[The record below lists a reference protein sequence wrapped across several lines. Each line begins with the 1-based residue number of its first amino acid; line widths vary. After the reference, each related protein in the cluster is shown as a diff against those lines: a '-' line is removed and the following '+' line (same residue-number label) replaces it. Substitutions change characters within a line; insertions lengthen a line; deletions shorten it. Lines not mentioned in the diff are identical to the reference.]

1 MTETHDKNQSK
12 SRLINAAIAY
22 MREGSN
28 PTTRELA
35 ERAQVNLASISYYF
49 QGKDNLMAQ
58 ALDQAAY
65 EDLEAWI
72 KTQLDEADPALERLR
87 KFALFL
93 GRIHRNF
100 HQIARL
106 QLEVLVLQDR
116 PERATA
122 MAVQT
127 LSALIAEHRGEPAP
141 TLQTKAQATS
151 IMAAIHYMSIFRT
164 QFEDMTQI
172 PVTED
177 QARDAYVLALIER
190 CAL

>member
-1 MTETHDKNQSK
+1 MTETTDTNQSK

-65 EDLEAWI
+65 EDLQAWI
-72 KTQLDEADPALERLR
+72 KTQLDEADPALHRLR

-116 PERATA
+116 QERATA
-122 MAVQT
+122 TAITILAT
-127 LSALIAEHRGEPAP
+127 LLAEHHDEPTS
-141 TLQTKAQATS
+141 TLRIKAQATS
-151 IMAAIHYMSIFRT
+151 IMAGIHYMSIFRA

-177 QARDAYVLALIER
+177 QARDAYVLALIES
-190 CAL
+190 CIH